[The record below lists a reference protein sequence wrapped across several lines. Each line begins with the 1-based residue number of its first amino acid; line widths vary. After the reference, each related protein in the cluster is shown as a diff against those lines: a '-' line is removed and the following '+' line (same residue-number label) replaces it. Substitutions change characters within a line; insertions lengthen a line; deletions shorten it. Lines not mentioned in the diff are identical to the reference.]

1 MTNTGM
7 IKHLKWAKRA
17 LIALILPILILLS
30 APPALAQADLTITPK
45 SMTVAG
51 TRGSSTTRSL
61 LLRTTNAVKDLQ
73 IISLDLNTQDGQ
85 EIFPANLIQ
94 PTLSVEEIEDN
105 SILSLPIEFQLNNA
119 PKSGEFSGELLIKF
133 SETELSVPLTVR
145 IKDPFPIPLVIIS
158 IGVILSIAVS
168 GYRSRGKLRD
178 KILVRVGQLRTQLR
192 SDPQLANT
200 SLADQFDSIPNP
212 FKTRIE
218 GHLLDVEMALQGE
231 RWNDGNQAITQAESV
246 WLKWRKGRE
255 DWLALL
261 NYAQTLE
268 EKIPSTPDLD
278 PRYLQSVRRNLQQA
292 IREAPEQNPQDLY
305 EQLDEL
311 AKQINQYLQLDAKLS
326 DLDNLLVETTIST
339 QELQTWQRQEKNLRN
354 KLNNLEPTDKKAA
367 QELNGQIEKA
377 ITLLVKQIPPNST
390 KLGFLI
396 SQPELLQ
403 RAPGIDTPRIVIQEP
418 RLAKIR
424 LWIFSAISYAIA
436 IVLLAGSGF
445 IELYT
450 YKSTFGANLWG
461 DYGVLLA
468 WGFGAEASRDA
479 IAKVVANLDLPGLT

>member
-1 MTNTGM
+1 MTKTGM
-7 IKHLKWAKRA
+7 IKHHYWAKRP

-51 TRGSSTTRSL
+51 TRGSSTSRSL

-85 EIFPANLIQ
+85 EIFPAKLIQ
-94 PTLSVEEIEDN
+94 PTLPVEEIEAN
-105 SILSLPIEFQLNNA
+105 SLLSLPIQFQLDDA
-119 PKSGEFSGELLIKF
+119 PKSGEFSGEFLIKF
-133 SETELSVPLTVR
+133 SENELSVPLTVR
-145 IKDPFPIPLVIIS
+145 IKDPFPIPLGVIS

-168 GYRSRGKLRD
+168 SYRNRGKLRD

-192 SDPQLANT
+192 SDPQLAET
-200 SLADQFDSIPNP
+200 SLVDQFNSIPNP

-218 GHLLDVEMALQGE
+218 AHLLDVEMALQGE

-261 NYAQTLE
+261 NYSQTLE
-268 EKIPSTPDLD
+268 EKIPTTPDLD
-278 PRYLQSVRRNLQQA
+278 PPYLQSVRRNLQLA
-292 IREAPEQNPQDLY
+292 IREAPDQNPQDLY
-305 EQLDEL
+305 EQLDDC
-311 AKQINQYLQLDAKLS
+311 AKQINKYLQLDAKLR

-339 QELQTWQRQEKNLRN
+339 QELQSWQRQQKNLRS

-396 SQPELLQ
+396 TQPELLQ
-403 RAPGIDTPRIVIQEP
+403 RAPGIETPRIVIQEP

-479 IAKVVANLDLPGLT
+479 ITKVVANLDLPGLK

>member
-1 MTNTGM
+1 
-7 IKHLKWAKRA
+7 
-17 LIALILPILILLS
+17 
-30 APPALAQADLTITPK
+30 
-45 SMTVAG
+45 MTVAG

-105 SILSLPIEFQLNNA
+105 SILSLPIEFQLDNA

-192 SDPQLANT
+192 SDPQLAQT

-261 NYAQTLE
+261 NYGQTLE

-278 PRYLQSVRRNLQQA
+278 PSYLQSVRRNLQQA
-292 IREAPEQNPQDLY
+292 IRE
-305 EQLDEL
+305 
-311 AKQINQYLQLDAKLS
+311 
-326 DLDNLLVETTIST
+326 
-339 QELQTWQRQEKNLRN
+339 
-354 KLNNLEPTDKKAA
+354 
-367 QELNGQIEKA
+367 
-377 ITLLVKQIPPNST
+377 
-390 KLGFLI
+390 
-396 SQPELLQ
+396 
-403 RAPGIDTPRIVIQEP
+403 
-418 RLAKIR
+418 
-424 LWIFSAISYAIA
+424 
-436 IVLLAGSGF
+436 
-445 IELYT
+445 
-450 YKSTFGANLWG
+450 
-461 DYGVLLA
+461 
-468 WGFGAEASRDA
+468 
-479 IAKVVANLDLPGLT
+479 

>member
-17 LIALILPILILLS
+17 LIALIIPILILLS

-61 LLRTTNAVKDLQ
+61 LLRTTNAVNDLQ

-105 SILSLPIEFQLNNA
+105 SILSLPIEFQLDNA

-231 RWNDGNQAITQAESV
+231 RWNDGNQAITQ
-246 WLKWRKGRE
+246 
-255 DWLALL
+255 
-261 NYAQTLE
+261 
-268 EKIPSTPDLD
+268 P
-278 PRYLQSVRRNLQQA
+278 
-292 IREAPEQNPQDLY
+292 
-305 EQLDEL
+305 
-311 AKQINQYLQLDAKLS
+311 
-326 DLDNLLVETTIST
+326 
-339 QELQTWQRQEKNLRN
+339 
-354 KLNNLEPTDKKAA
+354 
-367 QELNGQIEKA
+367 
-377 ITLLVKQIPPNST
+377 
-390 KLGFLI
+390 
-396 SQPELLQ
+396 
-403 RAPGIDTPRIVIQEP
+403 
-418 RLAKIR
+418 
-424 LWIFSAISYAIA
+424 
-436 IVLLAGSGF
+436 VLLRWLLGGSP
-445 IELYT
+445 Y
-450 YKSTFGANLWG
+450 
-461 DYGVLLA
+461 
-468 WGFGAEASRDA
+468 
-479 IAKVVANLDLPGLT
+479 